1 LTQLLRDGSSH
12 GRVIPASSR
21 DAALEQSLLNRA
33 AEVPMS
39 RTKLILLLLAVG
51 CGTGKDVVKPD
62 DMSAAQHRQ
71 EAARENEA
79 ARQHAKDYDPRA
91 AVPSPFRP
99 AGEQAP
105 GDFVFPMTVYNPT
118 EGELARADQHRAHAR
133 AHERAA
139 EALERFEDAECLN
152 FPPSTRAACPLLGPV
167 AHVDDVPGGVRVK
180 FVSGTRVDAV
190 FAHMRCHYAYARAR
204 AFEEATSCPLY
215 MRGID
220 IERAKDPLAVEITTA
235 TAGEV
240 AELRARSREEAVYAR
255 GSAR

>member
-1 LTQLLRDGSSH
+1 MFLVLA
-12 GRVIPASSR
+12 I
-21 DAALEQSLLNRA
+21 AA
-33 AEVPMS
+33 M
-39 RTKLILLLLAVG
+39 G
-51 CGTGKDVVKPD
+51 CGTGKDAVKPD
-62 DMSAAQHRQ
+62 DMSAAQHRA
-71 EAARENEA
+71 EATRENEA
-79 ARQHAKDYDPRA
+79 ARQHAEDYDPHA
-91 AVPSPFRP
+91 TVPSPFRP
-99 AGEQAP
+99 AGAAAP
-105 GDFVFPMTVYNPT
+105 GDFLFPMSVYNPT
-118 EGELARADQHRAHAR
+118 DGELTRADEHRAHAR

-180 FVSGTRVDAV
+180 FVPGTRVDAV

-220 IERAKDPLAVEITTA
+220 IARAKDPLAIEITTA
-235 TAGEV
+235 AADQV

-255 GSAR
+255 GGAR